1 MGVLT
6 LTRIWVKWIQKV
18 KSNALI
24 KSPLIKEPLIKVNQ
38 NQYLNKL
45 IRILLKQKMVEVEK

>member
-6 LTRIWVKWIQKV
+6 LTRIWVKWLQKV

-45 IRILLKQKMVEVEK
+45 IRILLKQKNG